1 MVNISARLAVRSARS
16 PRSSLGED
24 GRISAT
30 LRLGRD
36 RFLPA
41 GLAALAQAADAFF
54 GSLRK
59 KV

>member
-1 MVNISARLAVRSARS
+1 MLVLASLFARLAPLAPRSGMTAGS
-16 PRSSLGED
+16 PRPCAEGSG
-24 GRISAT
+24 
-30 LRLGRD
+30 